1 MGQGWAPLP
10 KHSKHK
16 PFNFVV
22 YVCVCVAENSR
33 QLPDAHV
40 HHPRALLEE
49 LPFAFFVMY
58 SCDSLMPIIVT
69 CTCRVCNYSL
79 DVIHSIVHVKS
90 KAGSFRSKVM
100 FLFLSICYL
109 TTFIVHTCTSTR
121 HCMCNFRRNNICM
134 KPITTWA
141 KTVL

>member
-1 MGQGWAPLP
+1 MEFWEGRFGVRLGPTTKRL
-10 KHSKHK
+10 KTK

-49 LPFAFFVMY
+49 LPFAFYVMY

-69 CTCRVCNYSL
+69 CTCTVYNYSL
-79 DVIHSIVHVKS
+79 HVIHTIVHVKS

-100 FLFLSICYL
+100 FLFLSVCYL
-109 TTFIVHTCTSTR
+109 TTFIVHTRTST
-121 HCMCNFRRNNICM
+121 
-134 KPITTWA
+134 
-141 KTVL
+141 